1 MNDSKNATRALVM
14 ATLAML
20 VSFAVWGLISSQ
32 STRFQAVMG
41 LSDAQ
46 TGFIIDGDGNG
57 AIRREKNI
65 CGADAVLRY
74 SDLGLVAYRDLYGVA
89 ILGLLARSSGI
100 FLCDRHTLCF

>member
-1 MNDSKNATRALVM
+1 MNDSKNATRALIM

-46 TGFIIDGDGNG
+46 TGFII
-57 AIRREKNI
+57 AIP
-65 CGADAVLRY
+65 VLMGSLTRIPM
-74 SDLGLVAYRDLYGVA
+74 GMATELYGGRKIFAALMLFCV
-89 ILGLLARSSGI
+89 IPIWGLL
-100 FLCDRHTLCF
+100 HTETYMELLFWGFWL